1 MGNVTSAMF
10 IPAAALLEHW
20 QGHRRLTR
28 RVIEAFPADRLFSY
42 SIGNM
47 RPFGAMANG
56 DDRHKSICERMGVEP
71 PPFYERT

>member
-47 RPFGAMANG
+47 RPFGAMAMEMIG
-56 DDRHKSICERMGVEP
+56 ISLSASEWA
-71 PPFYERT
+71 